1 MNLFRKNNIAY
12 TYQYKITSDKQL
24 SCDFFLNNYHIVIE
38 CQGEQHFIPTSFD
51 NDKSEE
57 KCKENYEK
65 VLAYDKLKYDM
76 CINNDLD
83 IIYFTI
89 PKYFISTNVNINTEF
104 YEDKILITNT
114 KELMEYIVSKQK
126 FDNTDSFV
134 DFYEDVRKNVSKNI
148 NNTNSTI
155 RYKDYVLIYV
165 PLIPNKRN
173 ELNDKR
179 RQYTK
184 KGYKVIVIFEDEYI
198 NNREI
203 VLSKIRHLFKLDKLP
218 RIMARKCIVKPIIK
232 NDAETFL
239 NCNHI
244 QGFVNSSIYLGAYYN
259 DSLVAVMSFIKE
271 PNDNW
276 NLSRFAS
283 DNKYVCCGIGGK
295 LFKYFTR
302 NYTFNTVKSFADK
315 RWTFDTKKNI
325 YLELNFRQEKNMMPE
340 YRYIKNGEKIRHHKF
355 GFRKQ
360 SLSKKYGLDINLTET
375 EMTKELG
382 YDRIWDCGLIKYVY
396 INPTYKE

>member
-12 TYQYKITSDKQL
+12 TYQYKITGDKQL
-24 SCDFFLNNYHIVIE
+24 SCDFFLDDYNIVVE
-38 CQGEQHFIPTSFD
+38 CQGEQHFTPTSFD
-51 NDKSEE
+51 GDKSEE
-57 KCKENYEK
+57 KCEKSYEK
-65 VLAYDKLKYDM
+65 VLKYDKLKYDM

-89 PKYFISTNVNINTEF
+89 PKYFISTNVNVTTEF
-104 YEDKILITNT
+104 YKDKILITNT

-126 FDNTDSFV
+126 FDNTDSFA

-148 NNTNSTI
+148 NNTNNTI
-155 RYKDYVLIYV
+155 RYKDYILIYV

-244 QGFVNSSIYLGAYYN
+244 QGFVNSSIYLGAYYD

-276 NLSRFAS
+276 NLARFAS

-302 NYTFNTVKSFADK
+302 NYVFNVVKSFADK
-315 RWTFDTKKNI
+315 RWTYDGKKNI
-325 YLELNFRQEKNMMPE
+325 YLDLGFKQEKNMMPE
-340 YRYIKNGEKIRHHKF
+340 YRYFKYGEKIRHHKF
-355 GFRKQ
+355 GFRKHL
-360 SLSKKYGLDINLTET
+360 LSKRYGLDINLTET

-382 YDRIWDCGLIKYVY
+382 YNRIWDCGLIKYIY
-396 INPTYKE
+396 TNPNYKE